1 MGVFSTRPNISL
13 NLYMSNAQIGSN
25 VSRVYWSLQI
35 AETASQ
41 PTYSGFPDN
50 NQLTLSFYWFNGNYA
65 PYPAGAGRLKFT
77 FDFRPAGLQTFTL
90 SEGSFDVAHP
100 SNGDP
105 FVVYGNSNAASNLLG
120 TALGSAQT
128 TTSDYNYT
136 PVWSYIN
143 IPGTATRG
151 TGYYGEVGAT
161 NTGSY
166 GLINGTRVPYGLSFN
181 SNGTITGTPNTVE
194 TVGFTF
200 RAYGSVE
207 GSVDESRT
215 ITVNPATPVFSDS
228 ILSSPAIRGLSY
240 SDQVL
245 ASETSSYSIVS
256 GQLPAGISLNTSTGA
271 VTGTPTTVES
281 RSVTIRATNVTG
293 SADTPSRTIVINPPA
308 PGFTDSSVSPNA
320 TIGVPY
326 SDQVVATEASSYS
339 VFSGN
344 LPDGISLNTST
355 GVISGTPTVP
365 GTFNFVIRATNITGS
380 ADTGTLTIDLSGI
393 VRVWNGTEFVEDT
406 PKVWNGI
413 SFVTGS
419 IRVWNGSAWIGP
431 K

>member
-1 MGVFSTRPNISL
+1 MGVFSLRPRISL

-25 VSRVYWSLQI
+25 VSRIYWSLQ
-35 AETASQ
+35 ANETQEQ
-41 PTYSGFPDN
+41 PTWSGYPEN
-50 NQLTLSFYWFNGNYA
+50 NLATLSFSWFNGSYT
-65 PYPAGAGRLKFT
+65 PYPGGTGRVQFT
-77 FDFRPAGLQTFTL
+77 FDFRPVGNQTAIITQ
-90 SEGSFDVAHP
+90 GSFDVAHP

-105 FVVYGNSNAASNLLG
+105 FWVYGSSDAASNLLG
-120 TALGSAQT
+120 TANATAQT
-128 TTSDYNYT
+128 LTSDYNYT
-136 PVWSYIN
+136 PVWSYIS
-143 IPGTATRG
+143 IPGSATRG

-166 GLINGTRVPYGLSFN
+166 GLINGTRVPHGLTFN

-215 ITVNPATPVFSDS
+215 ITVNPAIPVFSDS
-228 ILSSPAIRGLSY
+228 ILSSPAIKGFPY
-240 SDQVL
+240 SDGVL

-293 SADTPSRTIVINPPA
+293 SADTPSRTIVVNPPA
-308 PGFTDSSVSPNA
+308 PGFTDSSVSPTA

-339 VFSGN
+339 VFSGS
-344 LPDGISLNTST
+344 LPDGISLNTSN

-365 GTFNFVIRATNITGS
+365 GTFNFVIRATNVTGS

-419 IRVWNGSAWIGP
+419 IRVWNGSSWIGP